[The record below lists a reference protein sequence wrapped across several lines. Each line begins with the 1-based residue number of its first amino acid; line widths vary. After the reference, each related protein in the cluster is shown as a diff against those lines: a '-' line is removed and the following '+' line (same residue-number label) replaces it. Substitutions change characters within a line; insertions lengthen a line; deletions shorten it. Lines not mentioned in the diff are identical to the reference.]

1 VGLVIPRRKFIP
13 HPYQGDIIDR
23 MLDQSRCNVW
33 AGMGMGKTTS
43 ALTAIDAEL
52 LAGVHHKPALVLAPL
67 RVAQSTWPDEAAK
80 WEHLADLEV
89 RPIVGTVA
97 ERMAA
102 LSDKNANVF
111 TLNYENLQ
119 WLIENLNGAWPFG
132 RVVADESTKL
142 KSFRTRQGGK
152 RARALASVAH
162 TSVSGWTNLTGTPSP
177 NGLKDLWGQNWFV
190 DAGQRLGRSY
200 QAFSDRWFR
209 PDRSGYGI
217 VPLPFAQEQIQD
229 AMRDVSIS
237 LDPKDY
243 FDLRVPI
250 VNAVYVEMPARARAL
265 YTEMEKRL
273 FFEING
279 HEVEAFGAASKTM
292 KCLQLASG
300 AVYVDGVDGEDRV
313 SSAKDFVEIHDV
325 KIQALESIIAEAAGA
340 PVLVAYHFR
349 SDLARLRS
357 AFPKARVLDNDPKT
371 IREWNAGSISIL
383 FAHPASAGHGL
394 NLQDGGNI
402 VVFFSHDWNL
412 ENYLQIIERIG
423 PVRQAQAGHDRAV
436 FIYHIIARNT
446 MDELVMASRDGKKG
460 VQDLLLEAIK
470 QRRIA

>member
-1 VGLVIPRRKFIP
+1 MALIIPRRKFIP
-13 HPYQGDIIDR
+13 HVYQGDIIDR
-23 MLDQSRCNVW
+23 VLDQPRCNVW

-43 ALTAIDAEL
+43 ALTAIDAEF
-52 LAGVHHKPALVLAPL
+52 LAGVQRKPALILAPL

-80 WEHLADLEV
+80 WEHLSDLEV
-89 RPIVGTVA
+89 RPIVGA
-97 ERMAA
+97 LSERKAA

-119 WLIENLNGAWPFG
+119 WLLEHLDGTWPFG
-132 RVVADESTKL
+132 RVIADESTKL
-142 KSFRTRQGGK
+142 KSFRSRQGGK
-152 RARALASVAH
+152 RARAIASVAH

-229 AMRDVSIS
+229 AVRDVSIS
-237 LDPKDY
+237 LNPKDY
-243 FDLRVPI
+243 FDLREPI
-250 VNAVYVEMPARARAL
+250 VNAVYVDLPAKARAL

-273 FFEING
+273 FFEIEG
-279 HEVEAFGAASKTM
+279 HEVEAFGAAAKTM

-300 AVYVDGVDGEDRV
+300 AVYVDDSVGEDGEPTRRNHIEV
-313 SSAKDFVEIHDV
+313 HDA
-325 KIQALESIIAEAAGA
+325 KIQALESIIAEASGA

-349 SDLARLRS
+349 SDLDRLRS
-357 AFPKARVLDNDPKT
+357 AFPSARILDDDPKT
-371 IREWNAGSISIL
+371 IREWNAGGIQIL
-383 FAHPASAGHGL
+383 LAHPASAGHGL

-423 PVRQAQAGHDRAV
+423 PVRQAQAGHDRPV
-436 FIYHIIARNT
+436 WVYHIIARRT
-446 MDELVMASRDGKKG
+446 MDELVMASRDGKKN
-460 VQDLLLEAIK
+460 VQDLLLGAINN
-470 QRRIA
+470 RRTA